1 MKRIDIDTER
11 LRTSCWVSGPENG
24 TPVLLLHGN
33 LVTDE
38 SCPPQ
43 PMLGQISSV
52 LERYR
57 QGSGASVRE
66 EVLEGAGHGP
76 LIERSERVAELM
88 REVMGLG

>member
-24 TPVLLLHGN
+24 TPVL
-33 LVTDE
+33 D
-38 SCPPQ
+38 
-43 PMLGQISSV
+43 
-52 LERYR
+52 RYR
-57 QGSGASVRE
+57 KASGASVRQ